1 MTTARLPRRGRDAA
15 LVIAA
20 IAAIF
25 FLLAQLIDFG
35 YGRDQGIYA
44 AVARTILRGGAPYR
58 DAWDFKP
65 PGIFFVYALAGV
77 LPGSG
82 IGAIRWLEAASL
94 LSMVAAFALLSRR
107 YVGDARPGILGGAF
121 AILTHVEFEF
131 WHTAQPES
139 FGAVAVVWAIVAAAA
154 ALDSAGGRRTA
165 LWMTS
170 GALYGAAA
178 LLKPTIGIAALA
190 SLSVGLRHAWQRGGR
205 QRSRRAAAVASTF
218 GAGAAVPLIACVLF
232 FAVRGSLR
240 EMWDAVFVFAP
251 QYTARGWEVIS
262 ALLLVQHLVTDW
274 LFGYSLLNGVG
285 LLLLAAPPHPQGERA
300 GVRHI
305 GLAVVL
311 MILGVGV
318 QLKLFPYHFGSVLPL
333 TALLAAWG
341 FWKLWLRVR
350 DRWYGA
356 AGVAALIVVLAAAR
370 TATIHVP
377 DSFANRCRLRFVEW
391 TNRDQRTA
399 IRDRLYS
406 VFDFNARDNR
416 LVEAWLARETPEN
429 ATIFI
434 WGFTPEIYVM
444 ANRRPATKF
453 IYDVPQRAPWSRDA
467 AREEL
472 MTLLSA
478 NPPDVILVEHEDVIP
493 LVTGIGAD
501 SAYELRGFDALRSL
515 LASRYQRV
523 AYVKKFD
530 VYRRT
535 N

>member
-1 MTTARLPRRGRDAA
+1 
-15 LVIAA
+15 
-20 IAAIF
+20 
-25 FLLAQLIDFG
+25 
-35 YGRDQGIYA
+35 
-44 AVARTILRGGAPYR
+44 
-58 DAWDFKP
+58 
-65 PGIFFVYALAGV
+65 
-77 LPGSG
+77 
-82 IGAIRWLEAASL
+82 
-94 LSMVAAFALLSRR
+94 
-107 YVGDARPGILGGAF
+107 
-121 AILTHVEFEF
+121 
-131 WHTAQPES
+131 
-139 FGAVAVVWAIVAAAA
+139 
-154 ALDSAGGRRTA
+154 
-165 LWMTS
+165 
-170 GALYGAAA
+170 
-178 LLKPTIGIAALA
+178 
-190 SLSVGLRHAWQRGGR
+190 
-205 QRSRRAAAVASTF
+205 
-218 GAGAAVPLIACVLF
+218 
-232 FAVRGSLR
+232 
-240 EMWDAVFVFAP
+240 
-251 QYTARGWEVIS
+251 
-262 ALLLVQHLVTDW
+262 
-274 LFGYSLLNGVG
+274 
-285 LLLLAAPPHPQGERA
+285 
-300 GVRHI
+300 VRHI

-377 DSFANRCRLRFVEW
+377 DSFAKRCRLRFVEW
-391 TNRDQRTA
+391 TDRDQRTA

-444 ANRRPATKF
+444 ANRQPATKF